1 MNQPLTSLHIPVV
14 IFIISDP
21 NERIIYRAFSP
32 LQFTPINALHYDDSE
47 QSTQQFINHI
57 YTHLGTSTTE
67 DNAVHGE
74 LSGVNDII
82 IYYSTTPIYQR
93 GQTCYITTYT
103 HPDCSY
109 DIIYTQAGV
118 IFNENE
124 LNQYDTSESDAIIN
138 RLNLEDNLD
147 EQCSVTNLHYIPCIH
162 QVM

>member
-82 IYYSTTPIYQR
+82 IYYSTTPINQR
-93 GQTCYITTYT
+93 GQTCYFATSHSSNCPYEPI
-103 HPDCSY
+103 HPHTGVRFTPFTEQPSQHNIHNNNCPH
-109 DIIYTQAGV
+109 II
-118 IFNENE
+118 I
-124 LNQYDTSESDAIIN
+124 
-138 RLNLEDNLD
+138 
-147 EQCSVTNLHYIPCIH
+147 
-162 QVM
+162 